1 MKYEKSSEQELI
13 RAVSEGDKEAF
24 DRLIRPY
31 LRPMYGISYRILNSE
46 EDAKDVCQESMIK
59 IYKHLASFKADSK
72 FFTWVYRITVN
83 CAKDLIKKRYKEEKF
98 SLEEELE
105 ESGEGILYR
114 SEAKTETPERI
125 LERQEL
131 YEEIMATLMQ
141 LPMDLRSAI
150 VLRDVEGFSY
160 AEISE
165 ILEKNINTVKSN
177 VSRARKLAVKSLT
190 AKGIAPGSYQK
201 EHLYE

>member
-1 MKYEKSSEQELI
+1 MKYENSSEQELI
-13 RAVSEGDKEAF
+13 RAVLEGDKEAF
-24 DRLIRPY
+24 DRLLRPY
-31 LRPMYGISYRILNSE
+31 IRPMYGISYRMLNSE

-59 IYKHLASFKADSK
+59 IYKHLASFQAESK

-83 CAKDLIKKRYKEEKF
+83 CAKDLIKKCYREESL

-105 ESGEGILYR
+105 DAGEGLWNR
-114 SEAKTETPERI
+114 SERKAETPEASLQR
-125 LERQEL
+125 REL
-131 YEEIMATLMQ
+131 YEEIMETLMQ
-141 LPMDLRSAI
+141 LPTDLRSAI

-165 ILEKNINTVKSN
+165 ILESNINTVKSK
-177 VSRARKLAVKSLT
+177 VSRARKLAIKSLT
-190 AKGIAPGSYQK
+190 AKGIAPGSYEK